1 MKQLLNLS
9 LFLLLALTTAFNAA
23 GSSGASV
30 RYNGINY
37 TFIYSGYGA
46 SAVGEYAIVD
56 YNSSFS
62 GAANIASSV
71 SYQYTYV
78 SGYDS
83 QGSPISTTRNLTAP
97 VTRIRDKAFYYCTGL
112 TSVTI
117 PNSITKIESDAF
129 NYCNNLTSVHISD
142 LAAWCN
148 IDFVNYSS
156 QPLRYAHHLFLNGV
170 EIKDLVI
177 PNSVTTI
184 GDYAFN
190 DWRSLT
196 SVTIPNSVTSIGE
209 RAFSGCSSLTRLT
222 IGNSV
227 TTIPYD
233 CFYGCS
239 SLTSVTI
246 PNSVTTIGDYAFN
259 YCSSLTSVII
269 PNSVTTI
276 GTEAFGRCSSLTSV
290 HISDLAAWCRIDFD
304 WVLSNPLYYAHHLFL
319 NETEIKDLVIPNSV
333 TTIGDLAFINC
344 SSLTSVTI
352 PNSVTAIGESA
363 FSGCSSL
370 TSVTIPN
377 SVTSIGYVAFQDCSG
392 LTNVTIPNSV
402 TTIGDYAFNYCSSLM
417 SVTCLAATPPGAS
430 SNTFSNYSATLYVPA
445 GSLYE
450 YQTTSPWKNFY
461 NIQPIGQE
469 YSISLNETSAVIE
482 KGDYIQLRAT
492 VTPDDDYAPTV
503 TWSSSN
509 TSVAT
514 VDEWGIVTAVGA
526 GNAVITAHAGN
537 ASATCSIKVVEH
549 TVTLDQS
556 SATIPLY
563 STLQLNATVT
573 PPDGY
578 EPTVEWSSSRPG
590 IATVTQDGLV
600 KGYMTGTVTITARA
614 GQSTATCV
622 VTVIPIYATG
632 IALNTY
638 QEDMEVGEVTRI
650 IAYVAPNDVT
660 NSEVSWS
667 VTGNDVISASWNGSG
682 NECIVI
688 AEKAGT
694 ATVTATTTDGT
705 NLSATCIIRVSGNE
719 PVYIPVESI
728 SLNKSSLTMNV
739 SSTRHL
745 VATVLP
751 ANATNRTVTWTSSN
765 SNVVSVD
772 EDGVVTAN
780 KSGTATITAT
790 TNGFNIDGIHLRVR
804 CQVTVVASGGDD
816 DLLLG
821 DVNGDGY
828 INIADVTALIRYLLS
843 HNATGIELDN
853 ADVNGDGYINIA
865 DVTTLINRL
874 LKGHW

>member
-9 LFLLLALTTAFNAA
+9 LFLLLALAIALPSAA
-23 GSSGASV
+23 QQEFT
-30 RYNGINY
+30 YNGMNY
-37 TFIYSGYGA
+37 RMYFDGL
-46 SAVGEYAIVD
+46 VGDLSDPSTVGDFAEIIQQPA
-56 YNSSFS
+56 SFS
-62 GAANIASSV
+62 GNANIASSV
-71 SYQYTYV
+71 SYDYTYI

-83 QGSPISTTRNLTAP
+83 QGYIYTTRTFTAP
-97 VTRIRDKAFYYCTGL
+97 VIWIGGCAFSGCSGL

-117 PNSITKIESDAF
+117 PNTITEIGSNAF
-129 NYCNNLTSVHISD
+129 YNCSSLTSV
-142 LAAWCN
+142 N
-148 IDFVNYSS
+148 
-156 QPLRYAHHLFLNGV
+156 
-170 EIKDLVI
+170 I

-184 GDYAFN
+184 WDAAFLGCS
-190 DWRSLT
+190 SLASVT
-196 SVTIPNSVTSIGE
+196 IGNSVTEIPAYCFSGCSSLPNVTIPNSVTTISSGAFYGCSDLTGVEIPNSVTSIHSCAFEDCSSLASVTIPNSVTTIWDA
-209 RAFSGCSSLTRLT
+209 AFSGCSSLA
-222 IGNSV
+222 
-227 TTIPYD
+227 
-233 CFYGCS
+233 
-239 SLTSVTI
+239 SVTI
-246 PNSVTTIGDYAFN
+246 PNSVTTIGRNAF
-259 YCSSLTSVII
+259 S
-269 PNSVTTI
+269 
-276 GTEAFGRCSSLTSV
+276 
-290 HISDLAAWCRIDFD
+290 
-304 WVLSNPLYYAHHLFL
+304 
-319 NETEIKDLVIPNSV
+319 
-333 TTIGDLAFINC
+333 NC

-352 PNSVTAIGESA
+352 GNSVTEIPERCFFGCSSLPSVTIPNSVTTIGSDA
-363 FSGCSSL
+363 FRNCSSL

-377 SVTSIGYVAFQDCSG
+377 SVTSIYS
-392 LTNVTIPNSV
+392 
-402 TTIGDYAFNYCSSLM
+402 YAFSFCSSLAN
-417 SVTCLAATPPGAS
+417 VTCLAATPPGAS

-469 YSISLNETSAVIE
+469 YSISLSQTSAVIE

-509 TSVAT
+509 SSVAT

-537 ASATCSIKVVEH
+537 ASATCSVKVVEH

-563 STLQLNATVT
+563 STLQLNSTVT

-578 EPTVEWSSSRPG
+578 EPTVVWSSSRPG

-705 NLSATCIIRVSGNE
+705 NLSATCVIRVSGSE

-772 EDGVVTAN
+772 EDGVITAN
-780 KSGTATITAT
+780 KAGTATITAT

-821 DVNGDGY
+821 DVDGDGY

>member
-9 LFLLLALTTAFNAA
+9 LFILMTLATAFNAA
-23 GSSGASV
+23 ATLVGFD
-30 RYNGINY
+30 YNGLRYYFVY
-37 TFIYSGYGA
+37 TGSGA
-46 SAVGEYAIVD
+46 SAVGDYARVG
-56 YNSSFS
+56 YQGESFS
-62 GAANIASSV
+62 GAANIPSRVA
-71 SYQYTYV
+71 YQYTYV
-78 SGYDS
+78 SEYDS
-83 QGSPISTTRNLTAP
+83 QGNPVYITHTLTAP
-97 VTRIRDKAFYYCTGL
+97 VTRIDNLAFINCSGL
-112 TSVTI
+112 SSVT
-117 PNSITKIESDAF
+117 
-129 NYCNNLTSVHISD
+129 
-142 LAAWCN
+142 
-148 IDFVNYSS
+148 
-156 QPLRYAHHLFLNGV
+156 
-170 EIKDLVI
+170 I

-184 GDYAFN
+184 GYLAF
-190 DWRSLT
+190 SGCTGLA
-196 SVTIPNSVTSIGE
+196 SVTIPNSVTE
-209 RAFSGCSSLTRLT
+209 
-222 IGNSV
+222 
-227 TTIPYD
+227 IPEQ
-233 CFYGCS
+233 CFWDCS

-246 PNSVTTIGDYAFN
+246 PNSVTTIGNNAFRD
-259 YCSSLTSVII
+259 CSS
-269 PNSVTTI
+269 
-276 GTEAFGRCSSLTSV
+276 
-290 HISDLAAWCRIDFD
+290 
-304 WVLSNPLYYAHHLFL
+304 
-319 NETEIKDLVIPNSV
+319 
-333 TTIGDLAFINC
+333 
-344 SSLTSVTI
+344 
-352 PNSVTAIGESA
+352 
-363 FSGCSSL
+363 
-370 TSVTIPN
+370 
-377 SVTSIGYVAFQDCSG
+377 

-402 TTIGDYAFNYCSSLM
+402 TTIDYLAFKGCTGLASVTIGNSVTSIGRSAFRDCSSLTSVVIPNSVTTIGLDAFYHCSSLTSVSIGNSVNTIWAGAFYDCTGLT
-417 SVTCLAATPPGAS
+417 SVTCLAETPPKEVICYSEIYGTDYGA
-430 SNTFSNYSATLYVPA
+430 FSNYSATLYVPA

-469 YSISLNETSAVIE
+469 YSISLSQTSAVIE

-509 TSVAT
+509 SSVAT

-537 ASATCSIKVVEH
+537 ASATCSVRVVEH

-578 EPTVEWSSSRPG
+578 EPTVVWSSSRPG

-705 NLSATCIIRVSGNE
+705 NLSATCVIRVSGSE

-772 EDGVVTAN
+772 EDGVITAN
-780 KSGTATITAT
+780 KAGTATITAT

-821 DVNGDGY
+821 DVDGDGY

-853 ADVNGDGYINIA
+853 ADVNGDGVINIA

>member
-1 MKQLLNLS
+1 MCGRVEYAATPVAAPSVLSVPSVISVPSVLSVSVVFSRTPSHGSEKEKRKIPSFSCIPALFPLNLHPVTTITHIKTDKTMKRLLNLS
-9 LFLLLALTTAFNAA
+9 LFLLLALATAFNAKA
-23 GSSGASV
+23 AQADV
-30 RYNGINY
+30 TYNGINY
-37 TFIYSGYGA
+37 TFYYSGSGT
-46 SAVGEYAIVD
+46 SAVGEYAEVARQ
-56 YNSSFS
+56 STSFS
-62 GAANIASSV
+62 GAANIPPSIT
-71 SYQYTYV
+71 YQYHYWSDNGDYITK
-78 SGYDS
+78 
-83 QGSPISTTRNLTAP
+83 NLTAP
-97 VTRIRDKAFYYCTGL
+97 VTSIERIAFWNCTGL
-112 TSVTI
+112 TSVI
-117 PNSITKIESDAF
+117 
-129 NYCNNLTSVHISD
+129 
-142 LAAWCN
+142 
-148 IDFVNYSS
+148 
-156 QPLRYAHHLFLNGV
+156 
-170 EIKDLVI
+170 
-177 PNSVTTI
+177 
-184 GDYAFN
+184 
-190 DWRSLT
+190 
-196 SVTIPNSVTSIGE
+196 IPNSVTSISVA
-209 RAFSGCSSLTRLT
+209 AFWYCTSL
-222 IGNSV
+222 S
-227 TTIPYD
+227 
-233 CFYGCS
+233 
-239 SLTSVTI
+239 SVTI
-246 PNSVTTIGDYAFN
+246 PNSVTTIGYDAFA
-259 YCSSLTSVII
+259 V
-269 PNSVTTI
+269 
-276 GTEAFGRCSSLTSV
+276 
-290 HISDLAAWCRIDFD
+290 
-304 WVLSNPLYYAHHLFL
+304 
-319 NETEIKDLVIPNSV
+319 
-333 TTIGDLAFINC
+333 
-344 SSLTSVTI
+344 
-352 PNSVTAIGESA
+352 
-363 FSGCSSL
+363 CSSL

-377 SVTSIGYVAFQDCSG
+377 SVTSIGHGAFADCSS
-392 LTNVTIPNSV
+392 LTSVTIPNSVTEIPSGCFFSCTSLTRVTIPNSVTTIGDNAFCDCPSLTSVTIGNSVTTIGEDAFSFCSSLPNVTIPNSV
-402 TTIGDYAFNYCSSLM
+402 TTIGISAFAECRSLTSVTIPNSVTTIGGYAFYNCSSLTSVTIGNSVTTIGESAFEDCSSLT
-417 SVTCLAATPPGAS
+417 SVTCLAATPPTAYT
-430 SNTFSNYSATLYVPA
+430 NTFSNYSASLHVPA

-450 YQTTSPWKNFY
+450 YQTTEPWKNFY

-469 YSISLNETSAVIE
+469 YSISLSQTSAVIE

-492 VTPDDDYAPTV
+492 VTPDDDYAPQV

-509 TSVAT
+509 SSVAT

-537 ASATCSIKVVEH
+537 ASATCSVKVVEH

-614 GQSTATCV
+614 GQSSATCV

-751 ANATNRTVTWTSSN
+751 ANATNRTVTWSSSN

-780 KSGTATITAT
+780 KTGTATITAT

-821 DVNGDGY
+821 DVDGDGY

-853 ADVNGDGYINIA
+853 ADVNGDGVINIA